1 MSCHSPFAQNTSRR
15 RPCAARAI
23 AGVLWALAGAAAAK
37 DSVPICNILTAEQVS
52 MLVGR
57 PMETIR
63 VEQSRSGERS
73 THCEFKGENAQAEIR
88 VIRAGSEQSA
98 LKLYQQTLNASTAGA
113 VNEPLHG
120 VGTESRLRSTKTG
133 LIAVARFGT
142 YVVVASSDAGRPVVV
157 GLIRAAGAR
166 LTGQ

>member
-1 MSCHSPFAQNTSRR
+1 
-15 RPCAARAI
+15 
-23 AGVLWALAGAAAAK
+23 
-37 DSVPICNILTAEQVS
+37 
-52 MLVGR
+52 
-57 PMETIR
+57 METIR